1 MVSPNQK
8 ILEPGFGGQAFMPE
22 TMEKVSFLRKKYPLL
37 NIQVDGGV
45 KCKNIDI
52 VAKAG
57 ANVIVSG
64 TGIVDEKDPK
74 KAIQTMRE
82 AIEAQINS

>member
-1 MVSPNQK
+1 
-8 ILEPGFGGQAFMPE
+8 MPE
-22 TMEKVSFLRKKYPLL
+22 TMEKVTILRKKYPFL
-37 NIQVDGGV
+37 NIQVDGGI

-64 TGIVDEKDPK
+64 TGIVDHENPRE
-74 KAIQTMRE
+74 AIQIMRE
-82 AIEAQINS
+82 AVQSNIIS